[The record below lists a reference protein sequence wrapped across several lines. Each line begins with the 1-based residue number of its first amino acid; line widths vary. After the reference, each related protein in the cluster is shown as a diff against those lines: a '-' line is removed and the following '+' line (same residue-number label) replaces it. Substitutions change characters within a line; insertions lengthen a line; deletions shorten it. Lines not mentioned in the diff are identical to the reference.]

1 MVQEVEENNPSQM
14 RNPAFSGVP
23 FHHRGTEAEVKVH
36 KFYKYLYW
44 DENIPEKKRNR
55 IKWRLKVSK
64 RDIPCYVLTLCE
76 GEDQLEIYNSAV
88 LLQSYFRKNPK
99 FIIGIA
105 GGYGAAVGMVQQITE
120 ECYRK
125 NKDADLKRY
134 LAERTE

>member
-1 MVQEVEENNPSQM
+1 M
-14 RNPAFSGVP
+14 
-23 FHHRGTEAEVKVH
+23 H

-64 RDIPCYVLTLCE
+64 RDTPCYVLTLCE
-76 GEDQLEIYNSAV
+76 GEDQLEIYNSLV

-105 GGYGAAVGMVQQITE
+105 GGYGAAVDMVQQIAG

-125 NKDADLKRY
+125 NGNADLKVY
-134 LAERTE
+134 LAGRD

>member
-14 RNPAFSGVP
+14 RNPASRGVP

-76 GEDQLEIYNSAV
+76 GEDQLDNSAV

>member
-14 RNPAFSGVP
+14 RNPASRGVP

-76 GEDQLEIYNSAV
+76 GEDQLEFRCAFAV
-88 LLQSYFRKNPK
+88 LFPK
-99 FIIGIA
+99 KSKIHYRNRGRLR
-105 GGYGAAVGMVQQITE
+105 GGGGHGT
-120 ECYRK
+120 
-125 NKDADLKRY
+125 ADNGRML
-134 LAERTE
+134 

>member
-1 MVQEVEENNPSQM
+1 MELLKDVRKEVC
-14 RNPAFSGVP
+14 
-23 FHHRGTEAEVKVH
+23 GTGIEVNVH

-64 RDIPCYVLTLCE
+64 RDKPCYVLTLCE
-76 GEDQLEIYNSAV
+76 GRDQLEIYNSFV

-105 GGYGAAVGMVQQITE
+105 DSYGAAVEMVEKIAG
-120 ECYRK
+120 ECYQK
-125 NKDADLKRY
+125 NGNADLKVY
-134 LAERTE
+134 LAQKDEA